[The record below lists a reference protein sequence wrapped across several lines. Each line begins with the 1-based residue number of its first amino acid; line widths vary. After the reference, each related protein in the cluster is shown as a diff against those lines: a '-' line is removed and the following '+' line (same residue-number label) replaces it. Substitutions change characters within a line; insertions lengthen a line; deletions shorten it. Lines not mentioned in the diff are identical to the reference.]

1 MEIILIVGGT
11 LLLIAVI
18 IGTVRWFDKKRTEGL
33 QRAADEMGLDFRKD
47 GDPALQQRLSGFQ
60 LFNQGRARKLRNLV
74 VGDSGD
80 INISIFDYQFTTG
93 SGKHQHTASQTVVC
107 LASPLLEIP
116 SFTLR
121 PESMF
126 DKIGGVLGLQKD
138 INFEQFP
145 NFSRIYLLKSDN
157 EVAVRDLFHSELVL
171 SLEKNKRICIEAA
184 SGNVI
189 IYNARQRK
197 KPEQL
202 KELFGEALEYFNQL
216 TKQDARSR

>member
-1 MEIILIVGGT
+1 MEVVLIFGGV
-11 LLLIAVI
+11 LLLIAMI
-18 IGTVRWFDKKRTEGL
+18 IGGAWWFDKKRTEGL
-33 QRAADEMGLDFRKD
+33 QQVAEEMGLEFRKD
-47 GDPALQQRLSGFQ
+47 GDAELQQQLARFQ

-80 INISIFDYQFTTG
+80 INISIFDYQYTTG
-93 SGKHQHTASQTVVC
+93 SGKHQHTSAQTVVC

-116 SFTLR
+116 PFTLR

-138 INFEQFP
+138 INFDQYP

-157 EVAVRDLFHSELVL
+157 EAAVRELFHSELVA
-171 SLEKNKRICIEAA
+171 SLEKNKRICIEATF
-184 SGNVI
+184 GTVI

-197 KPEQL
+197 KPDQL
-202 KELFGEALEYFNQL
+202 KDLFSEALEFFNHL
-216 TKQDARSR
+216 TRQNAR

>member
-1 MEIILIVGGT
+1 ME
-11 LLLIAVI
+11 AVLI
-18 IGTVRWFDKKRTEGL
+18 IGGILVLVALIIGGAWWFDKKRTEGL
-33 QRAADEMGLDFRKD
+33 QQVAEEMGLEFRKE
-47 GDPALQQRLSGFQ
+47 GDAQLQNGLARFQ

-74 VGDSGD
+74 VGDAGD
-80 INISIFDYQFTTG
+80 ISISIFDYQYTTG
-93 SGKHQHTASQTVVC
+93 SGKHQHTSAQTVVC
-107 LASPLLEIP
+107 LASPLLDIP

-126 DKIGGVLGLQKD
+126 DKIGGALGLQKD
-138 INFEQFP
+138 IDFDEFP

-157 EVAVRDLFHSELVL
+157 ETAVRELFHRELVA
-171 SLEKNKRICIEAA
+171 SLEKNKRISIEAT

-202 KELFGEALEYFNQL
+202 KELFSEALEFFNHL
-216 TKQDARSR
+216 TSKDARTG